1 MPIDVER
8 FGDGDVRS
16 NTIGLLDSNVTT
28 HNVSP
33 ALVMRRRMVMMMA
46 MIMVMMV
53 MVMIMLMMV
62 MRRIVNMIEKNSGLV
77 SV

>member
-33 ALVMRRRMVMMMA
+33 ALVMRRRMVMRMM
-46 MIMVMMV
+46 MLMMV
-53 MVMIMLMMV
+53 MVMVMV
-62 MRRIVNMIEKNSGLV
+62 MAMMRRIVNMIEKNSGLV

>member
-46 MIMVMMV
+46 MIMMTMV
-53 MVMIMLMMV
+53 MVMAM

>member
-62 MRRIVNMIEKNSGLV
+62 MRRIVNMIERNSGLV

>member
-46 MIMVMMV
+46 MIMVMVVMV
-53 MVMIMLMMV
+53 MV
-62 MRRIVNMIEKNSGLV
+62 RRIVNMIEKNSGLV

>member
-33 ALVMRRRMVMMMA
+33 ALVMRRRMV
-46 MIMVMMV
+46 VMMV
-53 MVMIMLMMV
+53 MVMVMAMM
-62 MRRIVNMIEKNSGLV
+62 MRIVNMIEKNSGLV